1 VGRIRLLL
9 GISVF
14 WLALSMLFDGVNTL
28 VLPHELT
35 SLVAEHERATALGL
49 LSFVGL
55 LAGMLVQ
62 PIAGAASDRLR
73 DHWGRRRFIGL
84 GVLLILLALAGFGVG
99 GNLILVFAGYV
110 GLQVAAAVAQAAQ
123 QGFIPDLVPPAWR
136 GTAAGLKGFMDVG
149 GALVAF
155 ALLGALLGSGQV
167 GPALA
172 VIGAAIG
179 GTYLLT
185 LVLVHEPLTGAAP
198 PPARISLAGAFQ
210 LDLRAHRTFAWLVAS
225 RFLFLLGT
233 YAVGRFFLYFITDR
247 LRLDPDQAAGQAGG
261 LLAGMTLVTV
271 LAALPAG
278 WAADR
283 WGRLPLMLAGAAVS
297 ALGTLGLI
305 VAGGAGQILLFGA
318 LMAVGSAAF
327 AGANWALTADVA
339 PPAEA
344 ARFFGLANV
353 GTAGAAAAAGLFG
366 PLIDG
371 ANAAAPGLGYTV
383 LFAGATLAFVLSGA
397 VLGFARPAAR
407 QSVIF
412 GE

>member
-1 VGRIRLLL
+1 L
-9 GISVF
+9 
-14 WLALSMLFDGVNTL
+14 
-28 VLPHELT
+28 
-35 SLVAEHERATALGL
+35 
-49 LSFVGL
+49 
-55 LAGMLVQ
+55 
-62 PIAGAASDRLR
+62 
-73 DHWGRRRFIGL
+73 
-84 GVLLILLALAGFGVG
+84 
-99 GNLILVFAGYV
+99 
-110 GLQVAAAVAQAAQ
+110 
-123 QGFIPDLVPPAWR
+123 
-136 GTAAGLKGFMDVG
+136 
-149 GALVAF
+149 
-155 ALLGALLGSGQV
+155 
-167 GPALA
+167 
-172 VIGAAIG
+172 
-179 GTYLLT
+179 
-185 LVLVHEPLTGAAP
+185 
-198 PPARISLAGAFQ
+198 PARISLAAAFR

-233 YAVGRFFLYFITDR
+233 YAVGRFFLYFIADR
-247 LRLDPDQAAGQAGG
+247 LGLDPAQAAGEAGG
-261 LLAGMTLVTV
+261 LLAGLTLVTV

-305 VAGGAGQILLFGA
+305 VAGGAGQILLFGG

-366 PLIDG
+366 PLIDS

-407 QSVIF
+407 PSVIF